1 MSSNMTFPKRKVLKK
16 WARYSLLGIII
27 TFFIS
32 SIVIILTSFNKPD
45 KNEDMLLYSYN
56 INQDLDYKVNL
67 YDNSYIES
75 SYLGKEETYIS
86 DLIKEIEIDYTY
98 KYAGS
103 KVVPLSYTYDVVA
116 TINGEYS
123 LDEEDSKV
131 WTKEFKLVENR
142 NGKITDKTSMHI
154 TEPVKLNFKYY
165 NNVVSKFRQEL
176 HLPIKA
182 SLIVVFKINITGE
195 IEGTDK
201 KINDTKLMTLS
212 FPLNQQAFK
221 ITEKYEENFNNNIK
235 PTVEKKE
242 KINSRKLISGIVLL
256 STSIFIFI
264 LFFREIFNIPRKNKY
279 TIQLNKILKEYGDI
293 IIEVINPVSEFEMD
307 IVEVKNFNEM
317 IDLEEELRVP
327 IMFYETIEYLEGEFT
342 LVHNNILYKFIL
354 RNE

>member
-1 MSSNMTFPKRKVLKK
+1 MSNNMTFPKRKVLKK

-45 KNEDMLLYSYN
+45 KNEDVLLYSYN
-56 INQDLDYKVNL
+56 VNQDLDYKVNL

-75 SYLGKEETYIS
+75 SYLGKDDTYIS
-86 DLIKEIEIDYTY
+86 DLIKEIQIDYKY

-103 KVVPLSYTYDVVA
+103 KVVPLNYTYDVVA

-123 LDEEDSKV
+123 LEEEDSKV
-131 WTKEFKLVENR
+131 WTKEYKLVQNR
-142 NGKITDKTSMHI
+142 NGKITDKTSINI
-154 TEPVKLNFKYY
+154 TEPVSLNFSYY
-165 NNVVSKFRQEL
+165 NNVVSNFRKEL
-176 HLPIKA
+176 RLPIKA
-182 SLIVVFKINITGE
+182 SLIVVFKINVTGE
-195 IEGTDK
+195 VSGQ
-201 KINDTKLMTLS
+201 KINDTKQMTLS

-221 ITEKYEENFNNNIK
+221 ITEKYEENFNNSIK
-235 PTVEKKE
+235 PPVEKKE
-242 KINSRKLISGIVLL
+242 KVNSRKLICGIILL
-256 STSIFIFI
+256 STAIFIFI

-293 IIEVINPVSEFEMD
+293 VIEVINPVSEFEMD

-342 LVHNNILYKFIL
+342 LVHNNILYKFVL

>member
-27 TFFIS
+27 VFFMS
-32 SIVIILTSFNKPD
+32 SIAIILTSFNKT
-45 KNEDMLLYSYN
+45 KENEDVLLYSYN

-75 SYLGKEETYIS
+75 SYLGKDDTYIS
-86 DLIKEIEIDYTY
+86 DLIKEIEIDY
-98 KYAGS
+98 KYDYSGS
-103 KVVPLSYTYDVVA
+103 KVVPLNYAYDVIA

-131 WTKEFKLVENR
+131 WTKEYTLVENR
-142 NGKITDKTSMHI
+142 NGKVTDKTSI
-154 TEPVKLNFKYY
+154 NISEPVKLNFKYY
-165 NNVVSKFRQEL
+165 NNVVSNFRKEL
-176 HLPIKA
+176 RLPIKS
-182 SLIVVFKINITGE
+182 SLVVVFKINVTGE
-195 IEGTDK
+195 VSGK
-201 KINDTKLMTLS
+201 KIDDTKQMTLT

-221 ITEKYEENFNNNIK
+221 ITEKYEENYNKNIK
-235 PTVEKKE
+235 PNVEKKE
-242 KINSRKLISGIVLL
+242 PINYRKLISGIVLL
-256 STSIFIFI
+256 STAIFIFI

-293 IIEVINPVSEFEMD
+293 IIEVINPVNEFEMD

-342 LVHNNILYKFIL
+342 LVHNNILYKFVL

>member
-1 MSSNMTFPKRKVLKK
+1 MSNNMTFPKRKVLKK

-45 KNEDMLLYSYN
+45 KNEDVLLYSYN
-56 INQDLDYKVNL
+56 VNQDLDYKVNL

-75 SYLGKEETYIS
+75 SYLGKDDTYIS
-86 DLIKEIEIDYTY
+86 DLIKEIQIDYKY

-103 KVVPLSYTYDVVA
+103 KVVPLNYTYDVVA

-123 LDEEDSKV
+123 LEEEDSKV
-131 WTKEFKLVENR
+131 WTKEYKLVQNR
-142 NGKITDKTSMHI
+142 NGKITDKTSINI
-154 TEPVKLNFKYY
+154 TEPVSLNFSYY
-165 NNVVSKFRQEL
+165 NNVVSNFRKEL
-176 HLPIKA
+176 RLPIKA
-182 SLIVVFKINITGE
+182 SLIVVFKINVTGE
-195 IEGTDK
+195 VSGQ
-201 KINDTKLMTLS
+201 KINDTKQMTLS

-221 ITEKYEENFNNNIK
+221 ITEKYEENFNNSIK
-235 PTVEKKE
+235 PPVEKKE
-242 KINSRKLISGIVLL
+242 KVNSRKLICGIILL
-256 STSIFIFI
+256 STAIFIFI

-342 LVHNNILYKFIL
+342 LVHNNILYKFVL

>member
-1 MSSNMTFPKRKVLKK
+1 MGNNMTFPKRKVLKK

-45 KNEDMLLYSYN
+45 KNEDVLLYSYN
-56 INQDLDYKVNL
+56 INQGLDYKVNL

-86 DLIKEIEIDYTY
+86 DLIKEIEIDY
-98 KYAGS
+98 KYDYSGS
-103 KVVPLSYTYDVVA
+103 KVVPLNYTYDVVA

-131 WTKEFKLVENR
+131 WTKKYTLVENR
-142 NGKITDKTSMHI
+142 NGKIIDKTSI
-154 TEPVKLNFKYY
+154 NINEPVKLNFKYY

-182 SLIVVFKINITGE
+182 SLVVIFKININGE
-195 IEGTDK
+195 VSGK

-221 ITEKYEENFNNNIK
+221 ITEEYEENYNNSIK

-242 KINSRKLISGIVLL
+242 KINSRKLICGIVLL
-256 STSIFIFI
+256 LTAIFIFI

-342 LVHNNILYKFIL
+342 LVHNNILYKFVL